1 MFRHRQPANLRARR
15 RGLLLPHGALC
26 LALLAAS
33 PARAAPPPGYKW
45 IATWAQAMTSN
56 YALVEPP
63 GHEPSRLV
71 VENPVIRAPRASD
84 VTLRETV
91 LASVGGDQVRVRLSN
106 LYGEQP
112 VTVNAAHIALGAA
125 GTMDSSA
132 IAAGSDRTLE
142 FGGKSSTTIAPGEV
156 VTSDPALLPVKNL
169 SRLVV
174 SLYFA
179 GATTFGDMHDL
190 EPLDVD
196 VGAMVAGDAT
206 DAQSFAG
213 RKRLRVLGGH
223 SDHHVYMLAGIDV
236 MAPESTRGIVAFGD
250 SITDG
255 AYATGLASP
264 WPEALAALADG
275 GNGQAPVAIVNEGIN
290 GNELTADQIGY
301 PLFGMSGLK
310 RFEHDAIDQP
320 GVTDVIV
327 LLGTNDINR
336 GIGRAGWPGG
346 ASAQDLVDG
355 LRMLA
360 DVAHFHRLRIYA
372 GTIPP
377 FAGFKYPGWYTPQK
391 EAVRERVNDWILHTH
406 VFDGVIPFAEV
417 LTGPYQPL
425 PLAARQPTL
434 PPGMAEVCAAD
445 GGLHPNDRGYAAMAV
460 AAYNV
465 LFDGHARAAS
475 PCGQHLSPPGA
486 RGRPGL

>member
-1 MFRHRQPANLRARR
+1 
-15 RGLLLPHGALC
+15 
-26 LALLAAS
+26 
-33 PARAAPPPGYKW
+33 
-45 IATWAQAMTSN
+45 
-56 YALVEPP
+56 
-63 GHEPSRLV
+63 
-71 VENPVIRAPRASD
+71 
-84 VTLRETV
+84 
-91 LASVGGDQVRVRLSN
+91 VGGDQVRVRLSN

-112 VTVNAAHIALGAA
+112 VTVNAAHIALGAT
-125 GTMDSSA
+125 GTGDSSA
-132 IAAGSDRTLE
+132 IVAGGDRMLE

-156 VTSDPALLPVKNL
+156 VASDPVSLPVKNL

-174 SLYFA
+174 SLYFV

-196 VGAMVAGDAT
+196 VGSMVAGDAT

-213 RKRLRVLGGH
+213 RKRLHVLGEH

-236 MAPESTRGIVAFGD
+236 IAPESTRGIVAFGD

-275 GNGQAPVAIVNEGIN
+275 GNGQAPVAVVNEGIS

-301 PLFGMSGLK
+301 PRSGMSGLK

-336 GIGRAGWPGG
+336 GIGRAGWPVG
-346 ASAQDLVDG
+346 ASAQDLIEG

-360 DVAHFHRLRIYA
+360 DVAHFHHLRIYA

-377 FAGFKYPGWYTPQK
+377 FAGFKYTGWYTPQK

-406 VFDGVIPFAEV
+406 VFDGVIPFAGV
-417 LTGPYQPL
+417 LTGPYQPS

-445 GGLHPNDRGYAAMAV
+445 GGLHPNDRGYEAMAV
-460 AAYNV
+460 AAYNM
-465 LFDGHARAAS
+465 LFDRHARAAS
-475 PCGQHLSPPGA
+475 PCGQHVSAPGA
-486 RGRPGL
+486 PVRPGH